1 MQVKGGSVFFELGE
15 VRKLLPEKLVLH
27 GYTLLEIIGKNS
39 SLSFKVN
46 GNDQITFVTTEND
59 IQVKVTPS
67 KFYSHDTLSSLVAE
81 CEQIL
86 QSATKNGVFQELE
99 TAVTV
104 ALQLQL
110 YFERI
115 AQRVVQRS
123 TSDLWAA
130 IRSLQSQLT
139 QKQ

>member
-1 MQVKGGSVFFELGE
+1 MKVKYGDVVFEWSEAG
-15 VRKLLPEKLVLH
+15 KYLPPRIANH
-27 GYTLLEIIGKNS
+27 GYTVMAILGQNTNLEFKLGNDRIAFVTDERDIYIRVIPYSGHS
-39 SLSFKVN
+39 YQSLSEL
-46 GNDQITFVTTEND
+46 I
-59 IQVKVTPS
+59 
-67 KFYSHDTLSSLVAE
+67 AA

-86 QSATKNGVFQELE
+86 QKATEEGVFNELE

-104 ALQLQL
+104 AVMLNS
-110 YFERI
+110 YFERL

-130 IRSLQSQLT
+130 IKSLQSQLT

>member
-1 MQVKGGSVFFELGE
+1 MKVKYGDVVFEWSEAG
-15 VRKLLPEKLVLH
+15 KYLPPRIAMH
-27 GYTLLEIIGKNS
+27 GYTVMAILGQNTNLEFKLGNDRIAFVTDERDIYIRVIPYSGHS
-39 SLSFKVN
+39 YQSLSEL
-46 GNDQITFVTTEND
+46 I
-59 IQVKVTPS
+59 
-67 KFYSHDTLSSLVAE
+67 AA

-86 QSATKNGVFQELE
+86 QKATEEGVFSELE

-104 ALQLQL
+104 AVMLNS

-130 IRSLQSQLT
+130 IRSLQAKLPQSQ
-139 QKQ
+139 

>member
-1 MQVKGGSVFFELGE
+1 MRVKNGDVVFEWSEAG
-15 VRKLLPEKLVLH
+15 KYLPPQIAHH
-27 GYTLLEIIGKNS
+27 GYTVMAILGQNANLEFKLGNDRIVFVTDERDIYIKVISYLGHS
-39 SLSFKVN
+39 YQSLSEL
-46 GNDQITFVTTEND
+46 I
-59 IQVKVTPS
+59 
-67 KFYSHDTLSSLVAE
+67 AA

-86 QSATKNGVFQELE
+86 QKATEEGVFSELE

-104 ALQLQL
+104 AVMLNS

>member
-1 MQVKGGSVFFELGE
+1 MKVKYGDVVFEWSEAG
-15 VRKLLPEKLVLH
+15 KYLPPQISMH

-67 KFYSHDTLSSLVAE
+67 KSYSHDTLSSLVAE

-86 QSATKNGVFQELE
+86 KSATENGVFQELE
-99 TAVTV
+99 MAVAV

>member
-1 MQVKGGSVFFELGE
+1 MKVKYGDVVFEWSEAG
-15 VRKLLPEKLVLH
+15 KYLPPQIAMH
-27 GYTLLEIIGKNS
+27 GYTVMAILGQNANLEFKVGDDRIVFSTDERDIYIRVIPYSGHS
-39 SLSFKVN
+39 HQSLSEL
-46 GNDQITFVTTEND
+46 I
-59 IQVKVTPS
+59 
-67 KFYSHDTLSSLVAE
+67 AA

-86 QSATKNGVFQELE
+86 QKATEEGVFNELE

-104 ALQLQL
+104 AVMLNS
-110 YFERI
+110 YFERL

-130 IRSLQSQLT
+130 IRSLQSQVT

>member
-1 MQVKGGSVFFELGE
+1 MKVKYGDVVFEWSEAGKYLPPQIANHVYTVMAILGQNANLE
-15 VRKLLPEKLVLH
+15 FKVGDDRVVFATDERDIYVRVIPYAGH
-27 GYTLLEIIGKNS
+27 SYQ
-39 SLSFKVN
+39 SLSEL
-46 GNDQITFVTTEND
+46 I
-59 IQVKVTPS
+59 
-67 KFYSHDTLSSLVAE
+67 AA
-81 CEQIL
+81 CERIL
-86 QSATKNGVFQELE
+86 QKATEEGVFSELE

-104 ALQLQL
+104 AVMLNS

>member
-1 MQVKGGSVFFELGE
+1 MQVKNGSVYFELSE
-15 VRKLLPEKLVLH
+15 VQTFLPEKLALN
-27 GYTLLEIIGKNS
+27 GYTLMEIIGKKS
-39 SLSFKVN
+39 SLSFRVD
-46 GNDQITFVTTEND
+46 GNDEITFVTTEND
-59 IQVKVTPS
+59 IQVKVTPNR
-67 KFYSHDTLSSLVAE
+67 FYSHNTPSGLIAE
-81 CEQIL
+81 CERIL
-86 QSATKNGVFQELE
+86 KSATENGVFQELE

-104 ALQLQL
+104 ALQLRS

>member
-1 MQVKGGSVFFELGE
+1 MRVKNGDVVFEWSEAG
-15 VRKLLPEKLVLH
+15 KYLPPQIANH
-27 GYTLLEIIGKNS
+27 GYTIMAILGQNANLEFKIDNDRIVFVTDERDIYIRVIPYSGHS
-39 SLSFKVN
+39 YQSLSEL
-46 GNDQITFVTTEND
+46 I
-59 IQVKVTPS
+59 
-67 KFYSHDTLSSLVAE
+67 AA

-86 QSATKNGVFQELE
+86 QKATQEGVFSELE

-104 ALQLQL
+104 AVMLNS